1 MGLNGNLIIGKKFY
15 KINDEN
21 QKPLKSHPI
30 FNIFLIFNITKKWI
44 FELVSPSLINIMELT
59 NLLNNKVQESQK
71 EYSTIPEYFKVSI
84 LKEIYHIW
92 SSGDNFICINL
103 NNGSKSST
111 MKSVITKMRNSIKSD
126 EQLIANSP
134 RILLISE
141 FFDHSNIEQKHEALI
156 ERLIF
161 DDLLYSKL
169 EIKFKDLIPQ
179 IIDKLSSMF
188 SIDQDY
194 LVSYFN
200 TNLSSVE
207 FLRTTKSTDSFE
219 KLLQVIDFINRRNLC
234 K

>member
-1 MGLNGNLIIGKKFY
+1 MINRNLIIDKKFY

-21 QKPLKSHPI
+21 QEPLESHPI
-30 FNIFLIFNITKKWI
+30 FNIFLIFNAINKWI
-44 FELVSPSLINIMELT
+44 FELVAPSIINIMELI
-59 NLLNNKVQESQK
+59 NHLNDKVQETQK

-92 SSGDNFICINL
+92 SSSDNFICIHL
-103 NNGSKSST
+103 NDDFKIPM
-111 MKSVITKMRNSIKSD
+111 MKSVITKMNNNIKSD
-126 EQLIANSP
+126 EDLIAKSP

-141 FFDHSNIEQKHEALI
+141 FFDHSNIDKKQQDLI

-169 EIKFKDLIPQ
+169 EIKYKDVIPQ
-179 IIDKLSSMF
+179 IIDRVSSMF
-188 SIDQDY
+188 SIDKDY

-200 TNLSSVE
+200 TNLNTVE

-219 KLLQVIDFINRRNLC
+219 KFINVIDFINRRNLLI
-234 K
+234 